1 MSGIEVG
8 EPGPG
13 TPGTSATEPGVTALA
28 PFNRWVLLVGG
39 LLFAVL
45 MALSDRYGFHHDE
58 LYFLDCARHLQA
70 SYVDQPVFTPLMAWV
85 SLKLFGLSLVGLH
98 LWPALAAWGTVI
110 LAGLTAREFG
120 GSRRAQLL
128 AAFAVATMPAVF
140 GADHLF
146 DTTAFDILAWGA
158 LALVVIRIGRTGDLR
173 WWIPAG
179 AILGVGAENKH
190 LVGLFALAIFL
201 GALVSGARQMVLNW
215 WFLAGALIAAA
226 LEIPDIWW
234 QATHGW
240 ATIAMT
246 HSLNQNNGGAANILV
261 WIIGQL
267 IVLGIVR
274 VWGAAAGLRF
284 LWKSGRPLWR
294 ALVWTYALLFVT
306 FMLTTGAQIYYVAGS
321 YVFLLAAGAVALD
334 GWLVARRSR
343 MYRFVSGLTV
353 SALVFAPFVLPILP
367 IADVNVTSAV
377 FPLQNQTVGWPQ
389 LVAAVRGV
397 WFSLP
402 AQQRANAVIYT
413 DDFGSAGAINELG
426 HGTGLPTAV
435 SGHDTEW
442 WWGPGNPHAT
452 TVVAVTLG
460 PDSSSRSSN
469 LSYLQQYFKNVRQAA
484 TLSNPWGIKNEY
496 YQGQVWICTGLR
508 HPWAQLWPELR
519 HYD

>member
-1 MSGIEVG
+1 MAEIQV
-8 EPGPG
+8 
-13 TPGTSATEPGVTALA
+13 A
-28 PFNRWVLLVGG
+28 PFNRWVIVVGG

-70 SYVDQPVFTPLMAWV
+70 SYVDQPVLTPLMAWV
-85 SLKLFGLSLVGLH
+85 TLKTAGVSLVALH
-98 LWPALAAWGTVI
+98 VWPALAAWGTVI
-110 LAGLTAREFG
+110 LAGLTARELG
-120 GSRRAQLL
+120 GGRRPQLL

-146 DTTAFDILAWGA
+146 DTTAFDIVAWSA

-190 LVGLFALAIFL
+190 LVGFFAVAIFG
-201 GALVSGARQMVLNW
+201 GALVSGARRMVLNW

-246 HSLNQNNGGAANILV
+246 HSLNQNNGGAANIIV

-267 IVLGIVR
+267 VVLGLFR
-274 VWGAAAGLRF
+274 VWGAVAGIRF
-284 LWKSGRPLWR
+284 LWKSGRPLWK
-294 ALVWTYALLFVT
+294 ALVWAYGLLFVV
-306 FMLTTGAQIYYVAGS
+306 FMLTTGAQIYYLAGA
-321 YVFLLAAGAVALD
+321 YVFLLAAGAVSLD
-334 GWLVARRSR
+334 GWLAARRSR
-343 MYRFVSGLTV
+343 IYRTVGGLSLTG
-353 SALVFAPFVLPILP
+353 LVFAVFLLPILP
-367 IADVNVTSAV
+367 IADANVTNAV
-377 FPLQNQTVGWPQ
+377 FPVQNQTIGWPQ
-389 LVAAVRGV
+389 LVSSVRGV

-402 AQQRANAVIYT
+402 AQQRANAVIFT
-413 DDFGSAGAINELG
+413 ADFGAAGAVNELG
-426 HGTGLPTAV
+426 RGQGLPTAV

-460 PDSSSRSSN
+460 PGSSSRGSN
-469 LSYLQQYFKNVRQAA
+469 LSYLHQYFRTVRQAA

-496 YQGQVWICTGLR
+496 YHGQVWICTGLR
-508 HPWAQLWPELR
+508 HPWGQTWPQLR